1 MDSVGNVNH
10 EVSVVG
16 KWIFDLNDEKA
27 LLLNIDSMDLI
38 WTCSDEDYY
47 FARFQVVYYAV
58 RYVNTESI

>member
-38 WTCSDEDYY
+38 
-47 FARFQVVYYAV
+47 
-58 RYVNTESI
+58 